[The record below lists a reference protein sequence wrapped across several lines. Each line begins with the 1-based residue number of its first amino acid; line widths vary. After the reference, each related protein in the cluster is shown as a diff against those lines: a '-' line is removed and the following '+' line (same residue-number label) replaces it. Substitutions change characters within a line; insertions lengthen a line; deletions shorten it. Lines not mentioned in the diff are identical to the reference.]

1 MKGGH
6 SMMSFSR
13 TRFSAALIT
22 LISLFIAVF
31 SVTARALAQDSYTTR
46 EARPMYEVAKALE
59 QKYGW
64 RITYEDPPLE
74 HASELKDIT
83 NPAYKAMHPDPN
95 DVTLVPLAVPFT
107 FTWKA
112 TGRDYIRQDV
122 LEQCVDQHNRMAQN
136 PGRFYSYQQGSV
148 SHIIASEF
156 RRKDGSMAR
165 AQSPLDTIVSFPAE
179 ERTLLQTVLLI
190 LSSIESQSGTHISLG
205 MAPGHV
211 MMQKISVGAHNI
223 TARDA
228 LLVAL
233 NALDARDLE
242 MGAPLLR
249 MSWAMLYQ
257 ADEQGYYFNLDTTHS
272 LPASDMVLG
281 KAN

>member
-1 MKGGH
+1 MI
-6 SMMSFSR
+6 SIFQR
-13 TRFSAALIT
+13 TRFSTALIT
-22 LISLFIAVF
+22 VASLFIAAF
-31 SVTARALAQDSYTTR
+31 SVTAGALGEDSYTTK

-74 HASELKDIT
+74 NASELRDIT
-83 NPAYKAMHPDPN
+83 SSSYKATHADPN
-95 DVTLVPLAVPFT
+95 DVTLVPLARPFT
-107 FTWKA
+107 FTWGA
-112 TGRDYIRQDV
+112 TGGHFIRQDV

-148 SHIIASEF
+148 SHIVASEF

-165 AQSPLDTIVSFPAE
+165 AQSLLDTIVGFPVE
-179 ERTLLQTVLLI
+179 ERTLLQTVSLI
-190 LSSIESQSGTHISLG
+190 LSSIESQTGTHISLG

-211 MMQKISVGAHNI
+211 MTQKISVGADNI

-228 LLVAL
+228 LLLAL
-233 NALDARDLE
+233 NALDARNLE
-242 MGAPLLR
+242 MGAPLLQ

-257 ADEQGYYFNLDTTHS
+257 ADERGYYFNLHAIHS
-272 LPASDMVLG
+272 PSASDMLLG
-281 KAN
+281 EKN